1 MITEHFLPI
10 YFPTDGPD
18 IGAMLIF
25 RDVTPSYLKEH
36 FHKWCCIA
44 VAEIDPS
51 RQDEIKAVS
60 HLQTEFIQLI
70 DAVYATAA
78 AMASDHSNKALDELL
93 QQYYDNYYKK
103 DIEREAIP
111 LPTSF
116 YQDFFKEITSES
128 TNAMLWLLVHA
139 VTANKEKYQYELGQ
153 AQILNLFHRFTAV
166 VVVAQDWKG
175 DLKKLDGS
183 KKKRSTNFTKKK
195 KRRQK

>member
-1 MITEHFLPI
+1 MIAEHFLPI

-36 FHKWCCIA
+36 FLKWCCIA
-44 VAEIDPS
+44 VAEIEPS
-51 RQDEIKAVS
+51 RQNEINAVS
-60 HLQTEFIQLI
+60 HVQIEFVQLI

-78 AMASDHSNKALDELL
+78 AIISDHSDKALDELL
-93 QQYYDNYYKK
+93 QQYYDSYYKK
-103 DIEREAIP
+103 DIERKATP

-116 YQDFFKEITSES
+116 YQDFFKEITADS
-128 TNAMLWLLVHA
+128 TKAILWLLVHA

-166 VVVAQDWKG
+166 VVVAQDWKE
-175 DLKKLDGS
+175 DLKKLDRS
-183 KKKRSTNFTKKK
+183 KKKRSTNLTKKK